1 MSEPPQPGPHRDGRR
16 SRRRPRSGTEPVTA
30 RSDIWLRTLLSSIGV
45 PFFAAATALFAWWAA
60 VSDSHSTPS
69 DRLLTVLAAVC
80 GALTLGA
87 AVDLLVLKR
96 RRRQEREERGRP

>member
-1 MSEPPQPGPHRDGRR
+1 M
-16 SRRRPRSGTEPVTA
+16 TA

-60 VSDSHSTPS
+60 ASDSHSTPS

-96 RRRQEREERGRP
+96 RRRQEREERG

>member
-1 MSEPPQPGPHRDGRR
+1 MSQPPQPGPHRNDGRR
-16 SRRRPRSGTEPVTA
+16 SRRPRSGTEPLTA

-60 VSDSHSTPS
+60 SSGSHSSPS
-69 DRLLTVLAAVC
+69 DRVLMVLAAVC

-87 AVDLLVLKR
+87 AIDLLVLR
-96 RRRQEREERGRP
+96 RRRAQEREQRR